1 MTDFA
6 DLARSVID
14 GNSYMV
20 LGTADESGHPWVS
33 PVWFATVDRRHFHWV
48 SGHET
53 RHSRNLEARQE
64 IAIVIYG
71 PSGAPGSAGAVYM
84 SGTAKELT
92 GTELQEGI
100 DIFGRLSRT
109 NAGRDWKTRRRPAT
123 LAAPPIPCDRGRVLH
138 PRPRPRL
145 RPRTRRRPPRT
156 GHALTRRCRPRTAQ
170 PLNQPPNAVKTGRM
184 VPTRG
189 EVECRATG
197 TEPVGSEVSR
207 VVSRTGPEG
216 TWLSEMREVAKSQ
229 GAVRSLGF
237 ESLPLR

>member
-1 MTDFA
+1 MIDFA

-14 GNSYMV
+14 DNSYMV

-71 PSGAPGSAGAVYM
+71 PSGAPGTAGAVYM

-109 NAGRDWKTRRRPAT
+109 NAGRDWKLADVQPPSQHRLYRAT
-123 LAAPPIPCDRGRVLH
+123 AVEYYILVRDPDSDRGRGVDH
-138 PRPRPRL
+138 R
-145 RPRTRRRPPRT
+145 
-156 GHALTRRCRPRTAQ
+156 
-170 PLNQPPNAVKTGRM
+170 
-184 VPTRG
+184 
-189 EVECRATG
+189 
-197 TEPVGSEVSR
+197 EPV
-207 VVSRTGPEG
+207 T
-216 TWLSEMREVAKSQ
+216 L
-229 GAVRSLGF
+229 
-237 ESLPLR
+237 

>member
-14 GNSYMV
+14 DNSYMV

-71 PSGAPGSAGAVYM
+71 PSRGPRYRRRCVHEWHGQGADRDRAPGGDRHLRPAFPH
-84 SGTAKELT
+84 ECRP
-92 GTELQEGI
+92 
-100 DIFGRLSRT
+100 RLE
-109 NAGRDWKTRRRPAT
+109 TRRRPAT
-123 LAAPPIPCDRGRVLH
+123 LAAPPIPCGRGRVLH

-145 RPRTRRRPPRT
+145 RPRPRCRPPRT
-156 GHALTRRCRPRTAQ
+156 GHALTGRCRPRTAQ

-184 VPTRG
+184 VATRG
-189 EVECRATG
+189 EVEWPSYRDGSRSIRSVARCVAHRA
-197 TEPVGSEVSR
+197 
-207 VVSRTGPEG
+207 
-216 TWLSEMREVAKSQ
+216 
-229 GAVRSLGF
+229 
-237 ESLPLR
+237 

>member
-1 MTDFA
+1 MNDFA

-14 GNSYMV
+14 DNSYMV

-71 PSGAPGSAGAVYM
+71 RTGAPGTAGVVYI

-92 GTELQEGI
+92 GAELQEGI

-109 NAGRDWKTRRRPAT
+109 NEGRDWKLADVQPPAQHRLYRAT
-123 LAAPPIPCDRGRVLH
+123 ADEYYVLVRDPDSDRGRGVD
-138 PRPRPRL
+138 
-145 RPRTRRRPPRT
+145 RR
-156 GHALTRRCRPRTAQ
+156 
-170 PLNQPPNAVKTGRM
+170 
-184 VPTRG
+184 
-189 EVECRATG
+189 
-197 TEPVGSEVSR
+197 EPV
-207 VVSRTGPEG
+207 T
-216 TWLSEMREVAKSQ
+216 L
-229 GAVRSLGF
+229 
-237 ESLPLR
+237 